1 MTQDDK
7 SMADPG
13 RPPQARV
20 NTASVAYLKALFD
33 YAQAHDLS
41 MERLLESA
49 LPELQDK
56 DARLSE
62 SACAALFDRAA
73 QALSDEA
80 LGLHVGETIRPG
92 HYGVLGYVAM
102 NCGTLGEAL
111 SRLNRYQALVLDIGP
126 MQIQAGSD
134 EVALSWSPDSERP
147 FRQLAE
153 FNLAGLVTFARWI
166 SGRAAVPRRIEF
178 NYPAPADLSEH
189 RRIFDCTLVFDC
201 PHYAIVLPQDWLRQ
215 PLVQPDA
222 QMRELMLRL
231 ADRQM
236 MGLARGTDA
245 LAKARALIAR
255 RLSEGELA
263 LEQVAAGLGMS
274 ARTLQRKLKEAG
286 LGYTQLVDNVR
297 RELAEQYLSDASLDL
312 NDLAF
317 LLGFSEQSA
326 FQRAFKRWK
335 GESPGAWRRHLQQ
348 AADKGADQ

>member
-7 SMADPG
+7 SKADPG
-13 RPPQARV
+13 CPPQARV

-33 YAQAHDLS
+33 YTQAHDLS
-41 MERLLESA
+41 MEKLLA
-49 LPELQDK
+49 GTLPALQDK

-62 SACAALFDRAA
+62 SECAALFDRAA
-73 QALSDEA
+73 QTLGDEN

-102 NCGTLGEAL
+102 NCSTLGEAL

-126 MQIQAGSD
+126 MQIQAGSG

-166 SGRAAVPRRIEF
+166 SGRPAAPLRIEF

-189 RRIFDCTLVFDC
+189 RRIFDCALVFDC
-201 PHYAIVLPQDWLRQ
+201 PHYAIVFPQDWLWQR
-215 PLVQPDA
+215 LVQPDA

-236 MGLARGTDA
+236 MGLTRGTDA

-255 RLSEGELA
+255 RMSEGELA

-286 LGYTQLVDNVR
+286 LGYSQLVDDVR
-297 RELAEQYLSDASLDL
+297 QELAEHYLTDASLDL

-335 GESPGAWRRHLQQ
+335 GESPGAWRRRVHE
-348 AADKGADQ
+348 ASNRGAGQ